1 MHSIPSW
8 SRISVTWGG
17 GVVSVLSVFLL
28 PFFFL
33 TLNVNLNCKIEPLP
47 QHMYTL
53 FNISSSSQNI
63 LTCCIVLKFLSAVI
77 TPEGFRTEVLL

>member
-1 MHSIPSW
+1 MHSIRSW

-17 GVVSVLSVFLL
+17 GVGSVLSAFLI

-33 TLNVNLNCKIEPLP
+33 TLNVNLNCKLDLLS
-47 QHMYTL
+47 QDMYTL

-63 LTCCIVLKFLSAVI
+63 LTSCIVLKFLSAVI